1 MDLWSRCH
9 TPVISHAYLEK
20 LQDFIYLFIFTC
32 NAYTMVFLKKKKLKL
47 FRQIGRTTLK
57 LHLLPLET
65 VTTPKNANHR
75 NSTLG
80 RSSHYILYL
89 VIKGFIQL

>member
-1 MDLWSRCH
+1 MVKMSYSSYFPR
-9 TPVISHAYLEK
+9 IFRKAAG
-20 LQDFIYLFIFTC
+20 FYLFIYFYLQC
-32 NAYTMVFLKKKKLKL
+32 IYHGISQKKKLKL